1 MIPHWREIVPFG
13 GHTVKIGVVTRSF
26 PEFSNAETAEFMA
39 ERGLL
44 WTELCFSQTDSSYWV
59 YNGRSDLSDM
69 TDERAAGIVKIYRDA
84 GIEVCALGIFT
95 NLIDPDERER
105 EANLAYFE
113 RMIDI
118 AAHTGIPTVATEC
131 GFIPGRR
138 GINADTYEADF
149 DRIKASLARLV
160 SYADKRDI
168 DVALEACVLDV
179 VPSAKRTVDLISQI
193 GSDRLKVLL
202 DPANFIA
209 NSSEDDMFRYLG
221 PHIAYLHGKDRKVN
235 DQRGRIV
242 GDGDIDWQHFMRLYH
257 QHAEG
262 KPVILEYVKKD
273 NVEMV
278 RDRLIEADRLAA
290 G

>member
-1 MIPHWREIVPFG
+1 MN
-13 GHTVKIGVVTRSF
+13 IGVVTRSF
-26 PEFSNAETAEFMA
+26 PEFSNAETAQFMA
-39 ERGLL
+39 ERGFVS
-44 WTELCFSQTDSSYWV
+44 TELCFSQTDSNYWV

-69 TDERAAGIVKIYRDA
+69 TDERAASIVKTYRDA
-84 GIEVCALGIFT
+84 GIEVSVLGVFT
-95 NLIDPDERER
+95 NLIEPDEAER
-105 EANLAYFE
+105 GENLAYFE

-118 AAHTGIPTVATEC
+118 AAVTGIPTVATEC

-138 GINADTYEADF
+138 GINADTYEEDF
-149 DRIKASLARLV
+149 DRIKASLSRLL
-160 SYADKRDI
+160 AHAEKRDV

-179 VPSAKRTVDLISQI
+179 VPSAKRARDLIAQL

-242 GDGDIDWQHFMRLYH
+242 GDGDIDWPRFMQLYH
-257 QHAEG
+257 EHAEG
-262 KPVILEYVKKD
+262 KPIIFEYVTKD

-278 RDRLIEADRLAA
+278 RDRLIEADRAA
-290 G
+290 TV